1 MSTFARRFALD
12 AHFYLFLDVFLSKM
26 NVITKTLQLAD
37 GRTITIETGKVAKQA
52 DGSVM
57 LRMNNTVLLATVCA
71 AKDAVPGT
79 DFMPL
84 QVDYREQYAAAGRFP
99 GGFTKREGKA
109 SDNEIL
115 TSRLVDRVL
124 RPLFPSNYHAE
135 VFVNVM
141 LFSAD
146 GVDQPDALAGFAAS
160 AALACSDIPFEC
172 PISEVRV
179 ARING
184 EYVINPTFAQMKE
197 ADMDIMVGASAE
209 NIMMVEG
216 EMKEVSEQDLLGA
229 LKAAM
234 DAIKP
239 MCELQ
244 AELSKELGKDVKR
257 EYDHEVN
264 DEDLR
269 AQMNKELYQPAY
281 DVTKQALEKQQRAEA
296 FEKILEDFK
305 EKYAADHA
313 DLTEDELDEKYAM
326 MERYYHDVERDA
338 MRRCILDEG
347 IRLDGRK
354 TDEIRPI
361 WCEVSPLPMPH
372 GSSIFTR
379 GETQSLSTV
388 TLGTK
393 LDEKLVDDVLDKS
406 YMKFLL
412 HYNFPPFCTG
422 EAKAQ
427 RGVGRREIGHGHL
440 AWRGL
445 KGQIPE
451 DFPYTVRLVS
461 QILESNGSSSM
472 ATVCAG
478 TLALMDAGVPMKKPV
493 SGIAM
498 GLIKNPGEDKYAVLS
513 DILGDEDHL
522 GDMDFKTTGTRD
534 GLTATQM
541 DIKCDGLSFDILE
554 KALMQA
560 KAGREHIL
568 KCLTDTIA
576 EPRPELKPH
585 VPRIEAFDIP
595 KEFIGAV
602 IGPGGKIIQQMQE
615 DTSTVITIDE
625 ADGVGHVQV
634 SGPNRDCI
642 DAAIRKIRAIVA
654 VPEVGEVYEGTVR
667 SIMPY
672 GCFVEIMPG
681 KDGLLHISE
690 IDWKRLETVE
700 EAGIK
705 EGDKITVKL
714 LEIDQKT
721 GKYKLSHRV
730 LIPKPEGYVERP
742 PRRERPERGDRPE
755 RGERSERGDRG
766 DRRQPRQDRGDR
778 GDRRQPRP
786 ERRHREDDEYRDPS
800 ANREPRDFSDALDHM
815 DF

>member
-1 MSTFARRFALD
+1 
-12 AHFYLFLDVFLSKM
+12 M
-26 NVITKTLQLAD
+26 NVITKTVSLPD
-37 GRTITIETGKVAKQA
+37 GRTITIETGKLAKQA
-52 DGSVM
+52 DGSCT
-57 LRMNNTVLLATVCA
+57 LRMGNTVLLATVCA

-84 QVDYREQYAAAGRFP
+84 QVEYREQYAAAGRFP

-109 SDNEIL
+109 NDDEIL
-115 TSRLVDRVL
+115 TCRLVDRAL
-124 RPLFPSNYHAE
+124 RPLFPGDYHAE
-135 VFVNVM
+135 VYVNVI

-160 AALACSDIPFEC
+160 CALACSDIPFEC

-179 ARING
+179 ARVNG
-184 EYVINPTFAQMKE
+184 EYVINPTKAQMAD
-197 ADMDIMVGASAE
+197 ADMDLMVGATAE

-216 EMKEVSEQDLLGA
+216 EMDEVQEIDLLNA
-229 LKAAM
+229 LKAAHE
-234 DAIKP
+234 AIKP
-239 MCELQ
+239 MCQLQVELM
-244 AELSKELGKDVKR
+244 KELGTDVKR
-257 EYDHEVN
+257 EYCHEVN
-264 DEDLR
+264 DDEL
-269 AQMNKELYQPAY
+269 KEQVRTECYQKAY
-281 DVTKQALEKQQRAEA
+281 DVVKQALEKHARAEA
-296 FEKILEDFK
+296 FEAIITEFK
-305 EKYAADHA
+305 EKYAEAHA
-313 DLTEDELDEKYAM
+313 DLTEEELEEKNALADK
-326 MERYYHDVERDA
+326 YYHDVERDA

-347 IRLDGRK
+347 VRLDGRK
-354 TDEIRPI
+354 TTEIRPI

-379 GETQSLSTV
+379 GETQSLTTC

-393 LDEKLVDDVLDKS
+393 LDEKLVDDVLERS
-406 YMKFLL
+406 YQKFLL
-412 HYNFPPFCTG
+412 HYNFPPFYTG

-445 KGQIPE
+445 KGQIPS
-451 DFPYTVRLVS
+451 DFPYTVRVVS

-522 GDMDFKTTGTRD
+522 GDMDFKTTGTKD

-541 DIKCDGLSFDILE
+541 DIKCDGLSYEILE

-568 KCLTDTIA
+568 GCITDTIA

-585 VPRIEAFDIP
+585 VPRIVQIEIP

-615 DTSTVITIDE
+615 DTGATITIDE
-625 ADGVGHVQV
+625 EDGVGKVQV
-634 SGPNRDCI
+634 SGPDKASI
-642 DAAIRKIRAIVA
+642 DGALAKIRAIVA
-654 VPEVGEVYEGTVR
+654 VPEIGEVYEGIVR
-667 SIMPY
+667 SVMPY
-672 GCFVEIMPG
+672 GCFVEILPG

-690 IDWKRLETVE
+690 IDWRRLETVE

-705 EGDKITVKL
+705 EGDKIQVKL
-714 LEIDQKT
+714 LDIDQKT

-730 LIPKPEGYVERP
+730 LVEKPEGYQE
-742 PRRERPERGDRPE
+742 RERRPRPE
-755 RGERSERGDRG
+755 RGER
-766 DRRQPRQDRGDR
+766 RQ
-778 GDRRQPRP
+778 RP
-786 ERRHREDDEYRDPS
+786 ERGERKTRYE
-800 ANREPRDFSDALDHM
+800 
-815 DF
+815 

>member
-1 MSTFARRFALD
+1 
-12 AHFYLFLDVFLSKM
+12 M
-26 NVITKTLQLAD
+26 NVITKTISLPD
-37 GRTITIETGKVAKQA
+37 GRTISIETGKVAKQA
-52 DGSVM
+52 DGSAVV
-57 LRMNNTVLLATVCA
+57 RMGNTVLLATVCA

-84 QVDYREQYAAAGRFP
+84 QVDYREQYSAAGRFP
-99 GGFTKREGKA
+99 GGFTKREGKPG
-109 SDNEIL
+109 DNEIL

-141 LFSAD
+141 LLSAD
-146 GVDQPDALAGFAAS
+146 GVDQPDALAGLAAS
-160 AALACSDIPFEC
+160 SAMACSDIPFDFY
-172 PISEVRV
+172 ISEVRV
-179 ARING
+179 ARVNG
-184 EYVINPTFAQMKE
+184 EYVVNPTFEQMKE
-197 ADMDIMVGASAE
+197 ADMDIMVGATKD

-216 EMKEVSEQDLLGA
+216 EMDEVTEQDLIQA
-229 LKAAM
+229 LKVAH

-239 MCELQ
+239 MCTMQEEL
-244 AELSKELGKDVKR
+244 AKELGKDVKR

-269 AQMNKELYQPAY
+269 KQMNDELYQPVY
-281 DVTKQALEKQQRAEA
+281 DVTKQALAKQERHDA
-296 FEKILEDFK
+296 FDKIVTDFL
-305 EKYAADHA
+305 EKYDAENAEKLTAEELEEKHGMAA
-313 DLTEDELDEKYAM
+313 
-326 MERYYHDVERDA
+326 RYYDDVLRDA

-347 IRLDGRK
+347 KRLDGRK

-361 WCEVSPLPMPH
+361 WCEVSSLPMPH
-372 GSSIFTR
+372 GSAIFTR
-379 GETQSLSTV
+379 GETQSLSTC

-393 LDEKLVDDVLDKS
+393 LDEKMVDDVLDKS
-406 YMKFLL
+406 YMRFLL
-412 HYNFPPFCTG
+412 HYNFPPFSTG

-445 KGQIPE
+445 KGQIPA
-451 DFPYTVRLVS
+451 DYPYTVRVVS

-478 TLALMDAGVPMKKPV
+478 TLALMDAGVPLKKPV

-498 GLIKNPGEDKYAVLS
+498 GLIKNPGEEKYAILS

-522 GDMDFKTTGTRD
+522 GDMDFKTTGTKD

-541 DIKCDGLSFDILE
+541 DIKCDGLSFEILE

-568 KCLTDTIA
+568 GKLTETIA
-576 EPRPELKPH
+576 EPRPELKPQ
-585 VPRIEAFDIP
+585 VPRIVQIEIP

-615 DTSTVITIDE
+615 DTGTTITIDE
-625 ADGVGHVQV
+625 VDGKGKVQV
-634 SGPNRDCI
+634 SAPDKASI
-642 DAAIRKIRAIVA
+642 DAALSKIRAIVA

-667 SIMPY
+667 SVMPY

-705 EGDKITVKL
+705 EGDKMQVKL
-714 LEIDQKT
+714 LDIDPKT
-721 GKYKLSHRV
+721 GKYKLSRRV
-730 LIPKPEGYVERP
+730 LMEKPEGYVERE
-742 PRRERPERGDRPE
+742 RRPRGDRPE
-755 RGERSERGDRG
+755 RGERRGRRDDRH
-766 DRRQPRQDRGDR
+766 DRD
-778 GDRRQPRP
+778 
-786 ERRHREDDEYRDPS
+786 
-800 ANREPRDFSDALDHM
+800 
-815 DF
+815 

>member
-1 MSTFARRFALD
+1 
-12 AHFYLFLDVFLSKM
+12 M
-26 NVITKTLQLAD
+26 NVITKTVSLPD
-37 GRTITIETGKVAKQA
+37 GRTISIETGKVAKQT
-52 DGSVM
+52 DGSVV
-57 LRMNNTVLLATVCA
+57 LRMGNTVLLATVCA

-135 VFVNVM
+135 VYVNVM

-160 AALACSDIPFEC
+160 TALACSDIPFEC

-184 EYVINPTFAQMKE
+184 EYVINPTFDQMKD
-197 ADMDIMVGASAE
+197 ADMDIMVGASAD

-216 EMKEVSEQDLLGA
+216 EMKEVTEQDMIGA

-239 MCELQ
+239 MCEMQ
-244 AELSKELGKDVKR
+244 VELSKELGKDIKR

-264 DEDLR
+264 DEELR
-269 AQMNKELYQPAY
+269 EQMNKELYQKAY
-281 DVTKQALEKQQRAEA
+281 DVTKQALEKQARQEA
-296 FEKILEDFK
+296 FENILTEFK
-305 EKYAADHA
+305 EAYNAAHA
-313 DLTEDELDEKYAM
+313 DLTEDELEEKAAM
-326 MERYYHDVERDA
+326 MERYYHDVMRDA

-379 GETQSLSTV
+379 GETQSLTTC

-393 LDEKLVDDVLDKS
+393 LDEKMVDDVLDKS
-406 YMKFLL
+406 YMRFLL

-498 GLIKNPGEDKYAVLS
+498 GLIKNPGEEKYAVLS

-541 DIKCDGLSFDILE
+541 DIKCDGLSFEILE

-568 KCLTDTIA
+568 NCITDTIA
-576 EPRPELKPH
+576 EPRAEMKPQ
-585 VPRIEAFDIP
+585 VPRIVQIEIP

-615 DTSTVITIDE
+615 DTGATITIDE
-625 ADGVGHVQV
+625 IDGVGKVQV
-634 SGPNRDCI
+634 SAPNKESI
-642 DAAIRKIRAIVA
+642 DAALGKIKAIVA
-654 VPEVGEVYEGTVR
+654 IPEVGEVFDGTVR

-672 GCFVEIMPG
+672 GCFVEILPG

-705 EGDKITVKL
+705 EGDKIKVKL
-714 LEIDQKT
+714 LEIDPKT

-730 LIPKPEGYVERP
+730 LIEKPADYQ
-742 PRRERPERGDRPE
+742 ERPERRPRGERPE
-755 RGERSERGDRG
+755 RGERR
-766 DRRQPRQDRGDR
+766 
-778 GDRRQPRP
+778 PRP
-786 ERRHREDDEYRDPS
+786 ERGERRPRPERGERRPRPDHEEIHES
-800 ANREPRDFSDALDHM
+800 HEPKDFNDSLDKM

>member
-1 MSTFARRFALD
+1 
-12 AHFYLFLDVFLSKM
+12 M
-26 NVITKTLQLAD
+26 NVITKSVQLPD

-52 DGSVM
+52 DGAAV
-57 LRMNNTVLLATVCA
+57 LRMGNTVLLATVCA

-84 QVDYREQYAAAGRFP
+84 QVDYREQYSAAGRFP

-109 SDNEIL
+109 SDEEIL
-115 TSRLVDRVL
+115 TSRLVDRAL

-135 VFVNVM
+135 VYVQVM
-141 LFSAD
+141 LLSAD

-160 AALACSDIPFEC
+160 AAMACSDIPFEYY
-172 PISEVRV
+172 ISEVRV

-184 EYVINPTFAQMKE
+184 EYVVNPTFQQMEE
-197 ADMDIMVGASAE
+197 ADMDIMVGATKD

-216 EMKEVSEQDLLGA
+216 EMKEVSEQDLIGA
-229 LKAAM
+229 LKVAAE
-234 DAIKP
+234 AIKP

-244 AELSKELGKDVKR
+244 YELAKEKGTDVKR
-257 EYDHEVN
+257 EYDHEIN

-269 AQMNKELYQPAY
+269 EQIKKELYQPVY
-281 DVTKQALEKQQRAEA
+281 DINHKALEKHARQDAFDQVLADFLEKYDAAHTDLSEEDLEEKHAEA
-296 FEKILEDFK
+296 
-305 EKYAADHA
+305 
-313 DLTEDELDEKYAM
+313 T
-326 MERYYHDVERDA
+326 RYYDDVLRDA

-347 IRLDGRK
+347 LRLDGRK
-354 TDEIRPI
+354 TTDIRPI

-372 GSSIFTR
+372 GSAIFQR
-379 GETQSLSTV
+379 GETMSLSTC

-393 LDEKLVDDVLDKS
+393 MDEKLIDGVLEKS
-406 YMKFLL
+406 YQRFLL
-412 HYNFPPFCTG
+412 HYNFPPFSTG

-445 KGQIPE
+445 KGQIPA

-498 GLIKNPGEDKYAVLS
+498 GLIKNPGEEKYAILS

-541 DIKCDGLSFDILE
+541 DIKCDGLSFEILE
-554 KALMQA
+554 EALMQA

-568 KCLTDTIA
+568 NCMMETIS
-576 EPRPELKPH
+576 EPRAEMKPQ
-585 VPRIEAFDIP
+585 VPRIVAFDIP

-615 DTSTVITIDE
+615 DTGATITIE
-625 ADGVGHVQV
+625 ETDGKGHVQV
-634 SGPNRDCI
+634 SAPNKDSI
-642 DAAIRKIRAIVA
+642 DAALAKIKAIVA

-672 GCFVEIMPG
+672 GCFVEILPG

-705 EGDKITVKL
+705 EGDKIKVKL
-714 LEIDQKT
+714 MEIDPKT

-730 LIPKPEGYVERP
+730 LIDKPEGYVERE
-742 PRRERPERGDRPE
+742 RRPRPE
-755 RGERSERGDRG
+755 RGERRGRRDDRHGEGRGERPA
-766 DRRQPRQDRGDR
+766 RQPRRY
-778 GDRRQPRP
+778 
-786 ERRHREDDEYRDPS
+786 EHRDEEQAPK
-800 ANREPRDFSDALDHM
+800 DFNDSLDHNN
-815 DF
+815 DVE